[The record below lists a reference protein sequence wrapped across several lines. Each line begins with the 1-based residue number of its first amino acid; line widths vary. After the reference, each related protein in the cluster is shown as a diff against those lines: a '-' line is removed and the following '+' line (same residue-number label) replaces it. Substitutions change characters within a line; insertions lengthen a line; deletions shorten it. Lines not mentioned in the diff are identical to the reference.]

1 MKLSTFTDMCQEAG
15 HEGHAEKEIVFAVQ
29 SFYKSASYELV
40 NPKDVEVTTENGK
53 VKIIIK
59 R

>member
-1 MKLSTFTDMCQEAG
+1 MKLSEFTDKCQEIG
-15 HEGHAEKEIVFAVQ
+15 HEGQAEKDVVFAVQ
-29 SFYKSASYELV
+29 SFYKSASYELID
-40 NPKDVEVTTENGK
+40 PKDVEVTTENGK